1 MYYNPEDLIPLT
13 LNIGYAEHYADW
25 NWKNVRSPFA
35 RLYYI
40 TEGEAYVQLPDMKIH
55 LKPGFLY
62 FIPSFTLHT
71 DICDKYFAHYYIH
84 LYEETN
90 SESQIFENL
99 NLPYEVK
106 AQEFDLDLIKKLCEM
121 NPTMRLPQSNPNSYD
136 NTPSLLEN
144 IRKNKMRNF
153 SDRVECRGIIY
164 ILLSRFLKDA
174 SPKIQVNDDRIQKI
188 LLYIK
193 KNITEQ
199 IDLDK
204 LAQMNCMSKDH
215 FIRIFKNETGETP
228 MQYITQKKIE
238 RAELLLSTESIP
250 VKNIAYSLGFD
261 DHSYF
266 NRLFKKIV
274 GQTPLEYRE
283 KNHISVR
290 K

>member
-1 MYYNPEDLIPLT
+1 
-13 LNIGYAEHYADW
+13 
-25 NWKNVRSPFA
+25 
-35 RLYYI
+35 
-40 TEGEAYVQLPDMKIH
+40 
-55 LKPGFLY
+55 
-62 FIPSFTLHT
+62 
-71 DICDKYFAHYYIH
+71 
-84 LYEETN
+84 
-90 SESQIFENL
+90 
-99 NLPYEVK
+99 
-106 AQEFDLDLIKKLCEM
+106 
-121 NPTMRLPQSNPNSYD
+121 
-136 NTPSLLEN
+136 
-144 IRKNKMRNF
+144 MRNF
-153 SDRVECRGIIY
+153 SDRVESRGIIFM
-164 ILLSRFLKDA
+164 LLSRFLKDA
-174 SPKIQVNDDRIQKI
+174 TPKIQVNDDRIQKI

-199 IDLDK
+199 IDLDN

-228 MQYITQKKIE
+228 MQYITQRKIE
-238 RAELLLSTESIP
+238 RAELLLSTETIP